1 MMMRLALGRRLVAAR
16 PARSLASAAAP
27 AADDGPA
34 RAEAAAAAPAARY
47 FAPVEVVDGVA
58 IIRIDCPGKVN
69 SISGE
74 MRDAAKALWE
84 REVAP
89 RADVEAA
96 VFISAKDDNF
106 IAGADINMLRE
117 FKQQGREDELE
128 QICMD
133 GHDMFDEISRAG
145 KPLVAAIHGSCLGGG
160 LEWALKCDAT
170 RGRLAPRPARSRVST
185 APSARARARLFAGA
199 TTACARRAPRRSSGC
214 PRSSSACCPAG
225 AARRTCRGCSA

>member
-1 MMMRLALGRRLVAAR
+1 MSVLHA
-16 PARSLASAAAP
+16 
-27 AADDGPA
+27 
-34 RAEAAAAAPAARY
+34 
-47 FAPVEVVDGVA
+47 GVHF
-58 IIRIDCPGKVN
+58 
-69 SISGE
+69 GE
-74 MRDAAKALWE
+74 MALLGNAKRTATITAIEDCECFVLDKRTFAKSFGNLHDIMA
-84 REVAP
+84 REARETYIKVAP

-96 VFISAKDDNF
+96 VFISAKADNF

-170 RGRLAPRPARSRVST
+170 RGRLASQLALH
-185 APSARARARLFAGA
+185 SASVCVMRATVDGRQRI
-199 TTACARRAPRRSSGC
+199 CDAPRANEGEIW
-214 PRSSSACCPAG
+214 G
-225 AARRTCRGCSA
+225 